1 MGVDIAFYIE
11 VRNQENWVRL
21 HFKPPFETKEDIN
34 HIGTPTATSAGI
46 ITFPI
51 SLMRQQA
58 ISGVAPRTESAK
70 KSQSTLKT
78 TTHMGPFCLMT
89 WSSIV
94 TSWIR
99 NCSPASPMRGYTR

>member
-1 MGVDIAFYIE
+1 MILWELI
-11 VRNQENWVRL
+11 L
-21 HFKPPFETKEDIN
+21 HSTLKSGTRRTGFGSISSRHLKRKRISIN

-78 TTHMGPFCLMT
+78 TNA
-89 WSSIV
+89 IV
-94 TSWIR
+94 CFDVFLIDIR
-99 NCSPASPMRGYTR
+99 CRVV